1 MPLNIYDVIFWE
13 GDGEPDTI
21 YVITAHTHHEAVEMA
36 ERDRGSVLSRG
47 EPGRSGRA
55 DSVSLIGESR
65 LPYPEPQ
72 ILRGP
77 FREMGVSRG
86 ETWLYD
92 EQTRKWLS
100 HDEYYKPKTES

>member
-21 YVITAHTHHEAVEMA
+21 YVVTAHTPLGAVEMA

-47 EPGRSGRA
+47 ESGRSGQA

-65 LPYPEPQ
+65 LPYQEPQ

-77 FREMGVSRG
+77 FREMGVLGAKRG
-86 ETWLYD
+86 
-92 EQTRKWLS
+92 
-100 HDEYYKPKTES
+100 